1 MLRFVSRRIA
11 IREPGVLWIEQ
22 RIRTRGGEIGTD
34 VSGPACIYAHV
45 NIARGRLTYLVGET
59 EVHAPQTFAVFL
71 PPFALVQAALDRCDV
86 TSTAFAFRRPAAAV
100 PFQQPVLLAAVD
112 QRPPESMREVDGR
125 LAHHV
130 EAIAVARGSGA
141 ASRARHV
148 KEAIDRS
155 YDTPLGFDRIA
166 SRLKTSPAQLS
177 RHFRKAFGLPPVRY
191 RHQVRI
197 VAALMQF
204 ADGAAPAD
212 VCLDVGFED
221 LSRFYK
227 MFRKIACAAPGS
239 YRPSKNAKT
248 PKRPL

>member
-1 MLRFVSRRIA
+1 VSSGRRIA

-22 RIRTRGGEIGTD
+22 RILTRSGEIGTD

-45 NIARGRLTYLVGET
+45 SVARGRLTYLAGET
-59 EVHAPQTFAVFL
+59 EVRAPHTFAVFL

-86 TSTAFAFRRPAAAV
+86 TSTAFAFRRPSAEL
-100 PFQQPVLLAAVD
+100 PFQQPMLLAAVD
-112 QRPPESMREVDGR
+112 QRPPESIREVEAR
-125 LAHHV
+125 LAHQV
-130 EAIAVARGSGA
+130 KAISVARGSGA
-141 ASRARHV
+141 AIRATSV

-155 YDTPLGFDRIA
+155 YQTPLGFDRIA
-166 SRLKTSPAQLS
+166 AQLQTSPAQLS
-177 RHFRKAFGLPPVRY
+177 RHFKKAFGLPPVRY

-197 VAALMQF
+197 MAALMQF

-212 VCLDVGFED
+212 VFLDVGFED

-227 MFRKIACAAPGS
+227 MFRTIACAAPGT

-248 PKRPL
+248 PKRPV